1 MHTAHLVRTEDLSCL
16 RRIEAKGG
24 LSLSCYIPLLLALIL
39 AFAEL
44 LTIIVARS
52 FLQSY
57 NIVGIK
63 SCCQTVTQLCMSFT
77 NVTKSIPYKYLQHVC
92 LSCCIPL
99 ILHCI
104 DKYAFLFKDVRPKL
118 NCQNNSFPSP
128 IIIA

>member
-1 MHTAHLVRTEDLSCL
+1 MHTTHLVRAEDLSCL

-24 LSLSCYIPLLLALIL
+24 LSLSCYIPLLPALIL

-63 SCCQTVTQLCMSFT
+63 SCCQMVTQLCMDFT
-77 NVTKSIPYKYLQHVC
+77 KYIPYKYLQHVS

-99 ILHCI
+99 NHII
-104 DKYAFLFKDVRPKL
+104 RAF
-118 NCQNNSFPSP
+118 
-128 IIIA
+128 I